1 MTKNVD
7 GPERRSPFW
16 TSRPGPEGRGPE
28 RFGPECHETQKKDT
42 PKRHLLE
49 LKFFF
54 QTHVN
59 EIIVQ
64 KSSSSTISP
73 I

>member
-28 RFGPECHETQKKDT
+28 RFGPECHETQKKT
-42 PKRHLLE
+42 RQSGI
-49 LKFFF
+49 FW
-54 QTHVN
+54 N
-59 EIIVQ
+59 
-64 KSSSSTISP
+64 
-73 I
+73 